1 VLAPRLREASEKG
14 RKPYW
19 HGVVVRLDG
28 HHSFFAEVETLV
40 AKVEEHHNAAAGD
53 FHILLVDGS
62 LFGLLTTDES
72 QDWQGAVR
80 GYLRYAA
87 GRVIQTTYGVRFG
100 ADFLQSIQ

>member
-1 VLAPRLREASEKG
+1 MSGKG
-14 RKPYW
+14 RKSYW
-19 HGVVVRLDG
+19 HGIVVRLDG
-28 HHSFFAEVETLV
+28 HHSFAEVETLV
-40 AKVEEHHNAAAGD
+40 AMIEEHRNAAAGD

-62 LFGLLTTDES
+62 LFELLTTDES
-72 QDWQGAVR
+72 QNWQDAVR